1 MFWAA
6 SSRTKHP
13 AEAQKFIDFVTNNS
27 AAGEIALADR
37 GIPANSDIRDAV
49 ASKLSPADAKTAQ
62 FIDEISDELGN
73 AVPVPPAG
81 SAAVVEVLG
90 RYSLE
95 VHFSRLSPQD
105 AAKRAMDEAKSSL
118 L

>member
-1 MFWAA
+1 MAA
-6 SSRTKHP
+6 QENGPPESLTG
-13 AEAQKFIDFVTNNS
+13 AQ
-27 AAGEIALADR
+27 ALVD
-37 GIPANSDIRDAV
+37 
-49 ASKLSPADAKTAQ
+49 
-62 FIDEISDELGN
+62 

-105 AAKRAMDEAKSSL
+105 AAKKAMEEAKSAL